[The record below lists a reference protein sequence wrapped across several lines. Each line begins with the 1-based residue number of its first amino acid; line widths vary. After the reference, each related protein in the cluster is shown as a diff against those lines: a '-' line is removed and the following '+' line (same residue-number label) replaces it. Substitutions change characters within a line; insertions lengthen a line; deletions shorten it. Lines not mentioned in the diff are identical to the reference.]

1 MSRRTTRDLRK
12 AALELRGLEMLDAK
26 DLSRSGALSRA
37 ALAVS
42 ASECHW

>member
-1 MSRRTTRDLRK
+1 MNRRTTRDLRK

-26 DLSRSGALSRA
+26 DLSRSGEFGRDA
-37 ALAVS
+37 AAVS